1 MYLNFFGFHKKPFSL
16 TPDPEFFFPSKSHRQ
31 GIAHLRYGIKER
43 MGFVALSGE
52 VGTGKTH
59 LLRMLLQELG
69 DDIKRA
75 LILNP
80 VLNPD
85 DLLVAILQDLE
96 IPFDPSMG
104 LRERLEVFVD
114 YLLKEHSKGH
124 RVLIIVDESHNLS
137 IQSLERLRLLSN
149 LETAGEKLV
158 QVILVGQPE
167 LDLILKLPPLRSLNQ
182 RINVRHHLEPLNAAE
197 TELFIR
203 HRLVVA
209 GGQGVEAE
217 FTRSASRLIYKASK
231 GTPRVISTL
240 CDYCLVIAFTEESHA
255 ITRKV
260 AREAIRLHRSKEVVS
275 APRRMESRYKKRAL
289 IPALAG
295 ALALLVGLGLT
306 GWNLYGSSGATSGK
320 PSGKGGIVSAS
331 FLANPAPSVVVD
343 SPDPIIEEAITE
355 PAAAAVP
362 TAQVAVAAPSPQPT
376 AAGQSSA
383 ITSSFLMIEED
394 QPAAAI
400 PAPPQPKIQETI
412 PVPSVMPAQITGA
425 ALAALPAAPPEEPP
439 APLPSAP
446 VKKAPEKK
454 AAATGKVFSVQV
466 ASVKSKEKAES
477 AARQFEPLGEVY
489 IIPTTSG
496 KTKGWYKI
504 LVGTFSSYQEALAVA
519 RQMNHVGMTK
529 DALAVENHTP
539 EAAADHPGA
548 DVNLVD
554 AGSGLKTF

>member
-1 MYLNFFGFHKKPFSL
+1 M
-16 TPDPEFFFPSKSHRQ
+16 
-31 GIAHLRYGIKER
+31 
-43 MGFVALSGE
+43 
-52 VGTGKTH
+52 
-59 LLRMLLQELG
+59 
-69 DDIKRA
+69 
-75 LILNP
+75 
-80 VLNPD
+80 
-85 DLLVAILQDLE
+85 
-96 IPFDPSMG
+96 
-104 LRERLEVFVD
+104 
-114 YLLKEHSKGH
+114 
-124 RVLIIVDESHNLS
+124 
-137 IQSLERLRLLSN
+137 
-149 LETAGEKLV
+149 
-158 QVILVGQPE
+158 GQPE

-343 SPDPIIEEAITE
+343 SPDPIIGEAITE
-355 PAAAAVP
+355 PAAAAAP

-400 PAPPQPKIQETI
+400 PAPPQPKSRKLFRFHQSC
-412 PVPSVMPAQITGA
+412 PPKSPARHWQHFQQ
-425 ALAALPAAPPEEPP
+425 PRRKNPR
-439 APLPSAP
+439 LPSQCSG
-446 VKKAPEKK
+446 KKAPEKK